1 MNTKNIV
8 STTGRTYAPRARSSA
23 VVCSPRAAMQFYVHD
38 RSSWENFEPAD
49 LAEYLAEGTE
59 KASAHLERIA
69 YLDHPYTVQ
78 DEQNLR
84 FMVEALLQARRVA
97 DEVVIAR

>member
-1 MNTKNIV
+1 
-8 STTGRTYAPRARSSA
+8 
-23 VVCSPRAAMQFYVHD
+23 MQLYVHD
-38 RSSWENFEPAD
+38 RSTWENFEPAD

-59 KASAHLERIA
+59 KAAAHLERIA

-97 DEVVIAR
+97 DEVPAAH